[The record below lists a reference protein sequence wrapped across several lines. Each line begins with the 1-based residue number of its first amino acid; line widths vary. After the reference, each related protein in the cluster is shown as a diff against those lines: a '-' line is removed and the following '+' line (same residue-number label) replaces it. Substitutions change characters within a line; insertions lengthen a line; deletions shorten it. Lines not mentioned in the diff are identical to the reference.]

1 MATEVIKKVKIANA
15 ELPLIQFTTLVTG
28 SPAREEINELYYDFR
43 YRIISEDKNRTSAW
57 SPIERIIMPILK
69 TPFPYTD
76 NARLSISKSGDPAV
90 VTAIWSLP
98 TDAELQALVDLL
110 IAEPDNPDG
119 ITVETA
125 NYIKLYRQ
133 TTTYDVWVRWTD
145 TVDADAAS
153 PGWTD
158 WKYITTASSNTFSTV
173 KPELS
178 YNTVEVAIQIP
189 AVTKL
194 RDYNNN
200 KITLYNRF
208 ATV

>member
-1 MATEVIKKVKIANA
+1 VADEVVKKVKIPSS
-15 ELPLIQFTTLVTG
+15 ELSLLQFTTLIVG
-28 SPAREEINELYYDFR
+28 SPAREEIKDLYYDFR
-43 YRIISEDKNRTSAW
+43 YRVISEDKNRTSAW
-57 SPIERIIMPILK
+57 SPIERIIIPNLK
-69 TPFPYTD
+69 TPFPYAD
-76 NARLSISKSGDPAV
+76 SARLGISKSGEPAV

-98 TDAELQALVDLL
+98 TDAELQALVDLR
-110 IAEPDNPDG
+110 IADPENPNG

-133 TTTYDVWVRWTD
+133 TTTYDVWVRWTN
-145 TVDADAAS
+145 TVNANAS
-153 PGWTD
+153 SSGWTD

-173 KPELS
+173 KPESS

-189 AVTKL
+189 TVTKL